1 MLEIRDPLHGS
12 IAVSN
17 EEERVLNHPA
27 FQRLRFIKQ
36 LGFTELSFPGA
47 SHSRFIHSL
56 GTCHLSAKA
65 FDIIFKTAPC
75 SEAFKKKIRQTLR
88 LAALLHD
95 IGHGPLSHVAEI
107 VMPHLSKLN
116 MSFISDQ
123 FAEDRRASHEDF
135 SIKFILNSSLT
146 KLLDNNFDSKA
157 IHVACLINKNLL
169 LSDDFFIY
177 DGVDYRPILSQL
189 VSSELD
195 MDRMDYLQRDSYY
208 CGTKYGEIEFDWIL
222 SHMTWYNYQGA
233 MYLSLDRRALYS
245 FDDFLLSRHNMYLM
259 VYCHH
264 KGIVYEEMLK
274 RYFTDNQQ
282 PFSLPYNLDEY
293 TKCTDF
299 WLYQILAE
307 SKNPWAKR
315 ISEKQAFVRV
325 KELHSAFLG
334 AEKLKLES
342 DKVEAVLKKEGIEYI
357 KSSSKMDMSSYYN
370 VERKKTAN
378 AFSLF
383 VSSQDEK
390 NFQAIPIEE
399 CTDIFKKYAQS
410 RYVVRVYVAPEDVA
424 KAKKLLE

>member
-17 EEERVLNHPA
+17 EEEMVLNHPA

-56 GTCHLSAKA
+56 GTCHLSSKA
-65 FDIIFKTAPC
+65 FDTIFKTAPC
-75 SEAFKKKIRQTLR
+75 SEDFKKKIRQTLR

-95 IGHGPLSHVAEI
+95 IGHGPLSHVAEM
-107 VMPHLSKLN
+107 VMPHLSELKL
-116 MSFISDQ
+116 SGISDLYSK
-123 FAEDRRASHEDF
+123 DRRASHEDF
-135 SIKFILNSSLT
+135 SIKFILDSSLT
-146 KLLDNNFDSKA
+146 LLINNNFECKGF
-157 IHVACLINKNLL
+157 HVACLINRNLE
-169 LSDDFFIY
+169 LSDNFFMHE
-177 DGVDYRPILSQL
+177 GVDYRPILSQI

-195 MDRMDYLQRDSYY
+195 VDRMDYLQRDSYY

-222 SHMTWYNYQGA
+222 SHMTWYNYQGT

-264 KGIVYEEMLK
+264 KSIVYEEMLK
-274 RYFTDNQQ
+274 RYFTDNNKLLN
-282 PFSLPYNLDEY
+282 LPSDLDKY

-299 WLYQILAE
+299 WLYQVLAE
-307 SKNPWAKR
+307 SDNSWAKR
-315 ISEKQAFVRV
+315 ISDKNPFARV

-334 AEKLKLES
+334 AEKLKTEIENIEQALT
-342 DKVEAVLKKEGIEYI
+342 DNKVKYI
-357 KSSSKMDMSSYYN
+357 RSSSKMDMSSYHN
-370 VERKKTAN
+370 AEEKKLKN
-378 AFSLF
+378 SFSLF

-390 NFQAIPIEE
+390 NFQAVPIEE
-399 CTDIFKKYAQS
+399 CTDIFKKYAES
-410 RYVVRVYVAPEDVA
+410 RYIARIYVAPEDLA
-424 KAKKLLE
+424 KAKKILG

>member
-17 EEERVLNHPA
+17 KEEMIVNHPS

-56 GTCHLSAKA
+56 GTCHLSSKA
-65 FDIIFKTAPC
+65 FDTIFKNAPC
-75 SEAFKKKIRQTLR
+75 SKDFKKKIRQTLR
-88 LAALLHD
+88 LASLLHD

-107 VMPHLSKLN
+107 VMPHLSQLN
-116 MSFISDQ
+116 MSGISSQ
-123 FAEDRRASHEDF
+123 FLEDRRASHEDF
-135 SIKFILNSSLT
+135 SIKFILKSSLT
-146 KLLDNNFDSKA
+146 QLIDDNFSSKA
-157 IHVACLINKNLL
+157 IHVACLINKNLN
-169 LSDDFFIY
+169 LSDNFFVY
-177 DGVDYRPILSQL
+177 EGTDYRPILSQL

-195 MDRMDYLQRDSYY
+195 VDRMDYLQRDSYY
-208 CGTKYGEIEFDWIL
+208 CGTKYGQIEFDWIL

-274 RYFTDNQQ
+274 RYFTDNEK
-282 PFSLPYNLDEY
+282 PFSLPYDLQEY

-307 SKNPWAKR
+307 SKNHWAER
-315 ISEKQAFVRV
+315 ISNKQPFIRV

-334 AEKLKLES
+334 SEKLKEEASRVEKILKES
-342 DKVEAVLKKEGIEYI
+342 KIQYI
-357 KSSSKMDMSSYYN
+357 MSSSKMEMSSYYN
-370 VERKKTAN
+370 VERKKKEKT
-378 AFSLF
+378 FSLF

-390 NFQAIPIEE
+390 SFKAIPIEE

-410 RYVVRVYVAPEDVA
+410 RYIVRMYISPEDEL